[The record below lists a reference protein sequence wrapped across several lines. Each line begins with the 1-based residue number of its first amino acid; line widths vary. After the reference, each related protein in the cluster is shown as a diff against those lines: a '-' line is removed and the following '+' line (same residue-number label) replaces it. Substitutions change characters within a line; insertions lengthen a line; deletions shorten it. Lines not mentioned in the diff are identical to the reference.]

1 MKLTPRICIYTKD
14 VVRIT
19 GKGERASRKLLEK
32 IKKDLEKTSDQF
44 ITVEEFCKFTGL
56 KIEQV
61 QPFLSD

>member
-1 MKLTPRICIYTKD
+1 MKLNPRICIYTKD

-32 IKKDLEKTSDQF
+32 IKKDLAKTENQF
-44 ITVEEFCKFTGL
+44 ITVEEFCQFTGL